1 MVGRAAEEAA
11 SGAEFSTGSLRS
23 ASTTGASG
31 EAPSVSV
38 GQSSVQPLP
47 LPEPLPS
54 SPATPEQRG
63 ESEPVSRVHHAISP
77 GFFFF
82 PPPYFTLP
90 LRSLH
95 KTAKT
100 S

>member
-31 EAPSVSV
+31 VAPSVSV

-54 SPATPEQRG
+54 SPATPEQTG
-63 ESEPVSRVHHAISP
+63 ESEPRKTESHEHSA
-77 GFFFF
+77 FFFF
-82 PPPYFTLP
+82 YCLTSP

-95 KTAKT
+95 KRAEC
-100 S
+100 SVVI